1 MNAISIQNLSHRF
14 GNVSALDN
22 VSLDI
27 PSGATVGLI
36 GPDGVGKS
44 TLLSLIAGVRVIQTG
59 SVNVLG
65 GNMADAATRQALSH
79 RIAYMPQG
87 LGRNLYPTLS
97 VYENIEFH
105 ARLFGLNAAERKQR
119 IQRLLDATGLAPFP
133 DRAAGKLS
141 GGMKQKLSLCCA
153 LVHNPEILILDEPTT
168 GVDPLSRRQFWQLV
182 SDLQQ
187 EQSGMTVIVATAY
200 IDEAEQFEHLLAM
213 DAGKLLVNQPTR
225 QVMQQFGA
233 STLEEAY
240 IQLLPKEKQGSG
252 SLKITPFEPL
262 PDMPPV
268 MEAHGLTKKFGNFT
282 AVNHVSF
289 TIQKGEIFGFLGA
302 NGCGKSTTM
311 KMLTG
316 LIPATEGTAKLLGQ
330 PIDADNAEIRMRVG
344 YMSQVFSLYEE
355 LTVKHNL
362 VLHAKLYQM
371 DGESGRAAVQKALRD
386 FDLDNVADVAP
397 ASLPLG
403 IRQRLQLAAA
413 CLHSPEVLILDEPT
427 SGVDPAARDMFW
439 RTLLKLSR
447 EDRMTIFVSTHF
459 MNEVERCDRISMMN
473 RGRVLAIGTP
483 AELIAQTGQPNME
496 ETFIH
501 YLLQDARDEV
511 AERAAKR
518 TYQPDNQHHES
529 FRQPENIGSLKYENG
544 EPICLGDD
552 VQEGELQGRVV
563 ALIAQNQYA
572 DHMNAQDWAHVQT
585 GVVVD
590 FEQAGFVHYADQPS
604 ANHLLF
610 ISRVI
615 SPVSGSLKTETAF
628 EKHDH
633 SQNWRYLLAT
643 VWTFALREAKELVRD
658 KIRLFFALFGP
669 LIMLASI
676 GWAISFDV
684 NNLHFAVWDKDQSA
698 ISRQLAQQFRGSAYF
713 IELPEIHSAAEAD
726 KLLQSNQ
733 ALLIVDIPAGFG
745 RDVQQGRQP
754 EIGIMIDGTTPFN
767 ASNVNAY
774 SAALVQRFNLEF
786 LQEQGFRLPE
796 SAAIVPRYMYNQDF
810 KSVNAMV
817 PSMLMMMLMMIPAIM
832 TALSVVRERE
842 MGSIANLY
850 ASPARVWQYL
860 LGKQL
865 PYIVMGATNALC
877 LTEMVVFWFGVPLKG
892 SFWALMLGATLL
904 VCASTALG
912 LLVSSF
918 VKSQTAAFFISS
930 LGTMIPTVNFSGLM
944 YPVSTM
950 TGGAKAMGLGF
961 PASWF
966 QRISIGSFTKGLGV
980 PNLLM
985 EFTILAM
992 FGIVYLMLACISLR
1006 KQEK

>member
-1 MNAISIQNLSHRF
+1 MNNTVSVKNLSHSYGKIR
-14 GNVSALDN
+14 ALCD

-27 PSGATVGLI
+27 PRGATVGLI

-44 TLLSLIAGVRVIQTG
+44 TLLSLIAGVRIIQNGT
-59 SVNVLG
+59 VNVLG
-65 GNMADAATRQALSH
+65 GDMANADTRLELSH

-87 LGRNLYPTLS
+87 LGKNLYPTLS

-105 ARLFGLNAAERKQR
+105 ARLFGLTVAERKQR

-153 LVHNPEILILDEPTT
+153 LVHNPDLLILDEPTT

-182 SDLQQ
+182 TDLQQ
-187 EQSGMTVIVATAY
+187 EQRGMTVIVATAY

-213 DAGKLLVNQPTR
+213 DDGHLLVNKPTR
-225 QVMQQFGA
+225 QVMQELGVN
-233 STLEEAY
+233 TLEEAY
-240 IQLLPKEKQGSG
+240 VKLLPENKQDSG
-252 SLKITPFEPL
+252 ELVITPFEPL
-262 PDMPPV
+262 PNEPLA

-282 AVNHVSF
+282 SVDNVSF
-289 TIQKGEIFGFLGA
+289 EIPRGEIFGFLGS

-316 LIPATEGTAKLLGQ
+316 LLEPTSGTAKLLGE
-330 PIDADNAEIRMRVG
+330 PIDAGSLHVKMRVG
-344 YMSQVFSLYEE
+344 YMSQAFSLYEE
-355 LTVKHNL
+355 LTVKQNL
-362 VLHAKLYQM
+362 TLHAKLYQM
-371 DGESGRAAVQKALRD
+371 DGDSGRAAVKKALHD
-386 FDLDNVADVAP
+386 FDLDNVANVAP
-397 ASLPLG
+397 VSLPLG

-439 RTLLKLSR
+439 RTLMKLSR
-447 EDRMTIFVSTHF
+447 ENRITIFVTTHF
-459 MNEVERCDRISMMN
+459 MNEVMRCDRISLMH
-473 RGRVLAIGTP
+473 RGRVLAMGTP
-483 AELIAQTGQPNME
+483 EELIVQTGQPNME
-496 ETFIH
+496 EAFIH
-501 YLLQDARDEV
+501 YLVQDAEDEV

-518 TYQPDNQHHES
+518 GYSQDNADN
-529 FRQPENIGSLKYENG
+529 RLPEKPS
-544 EPICLGDD
+544 
-552 VQEGELQGRVV
+552 ELS
-563 ALIAQNQYA
+563 
-572 DHMNAQDWAHVQT
+572 D
-585 GVVVD
+585 
-590 FEQAGFVHYADQPS
+590 
-604 ANHLLF
+604 
-610 ISRVI
+610 
-615 SPVSGSLKTETAF
+615 SLKTETQP
-628 EKHDH
+628 ETHDH
-633 SQNWRYLLAT
+633 SQNWRYLFST
-643 VWTFALREAKELVRD
+643 IWTFAMREAKELTRD

-669 LIMLASI
+669 LIMLSSI

-684 NNLHFAVWDKDQSA
+684 SNLHFAVWDKDQSVL
-698 ISRQLAQQFRGSAYF
+698 SRQLAEQFRGSAYF
-713 IELPEIHSAAEAD
+713 IEQPEIHSAAEAD
-726 KLLQSNQ
+726 RLLQSNK
-733 ALLIVDIPAGFG
+733 AVLIVDIPADFG
-745 RDVQQGRQP
+745 RNVQQGRQP

-774 SAALVQRFNLEF
+774 AAALIQRFNMEVLA
-786 LQEQGFRLPE
+786 QNGFRLPQ
-796 SAAIVPRYMYNQDF
+796 SAAVVPRYMYNQDF
-810 KSVNAMV
+810 RSINAMV

-860 LGKQL
+860 IGKQL
-865 PYIVMGATNALC
+865 PYILVGAINALC
-877 LTEMVVFWFGVPLKG
+877 LTVMVVFWFGVPLKG
-892 SFWALMLGATLL
+892 SLLALMTGATLL

-930 LGTMIPTVNFSGLM
+930 IGTMVPTVNFSGLM

-966 QRISIGSFTKGLGV
+966 QRVSIGSFTKGLGV
-980 PNLLM
+980 SNLLM
-985 EFTILAM
+985 EFAILAT
-992 FGIVYLMLACISLR
+992 FAAIYLTLACLSLK